1 VEITSHYYAM
11 LAFARVLGYNKQ
23 AAETIAYVSQ
33 YVDDALADFI
43 TVKQI
48 SKDIEFDVINNQN
61 VLSDMATCQ
70 DYARVKTLTFTSMI
84 RNTAAFHYVPKCK
97 GSTFAKKMRCG
108 ENSPVIREIMEKS
121 FKEDNL
127 VKFGMLLHIYADT
140 YSHQGFSGIFSEVN
154 DISNVVLYNRLYIGW
169 IEKIII
175 AVRKLFKPTFE
186 RLFDYFIP
194 VYGHSQ
200 ALIIP
205 DETYVEWSYQYD
217 SGGWVGGM
225 TGHSGRIKNSERYI
239 LAFEN
244 VCTYLKRY
252 LKTYKKYAEEPK
264 DNLLKE
270 CFRILVLPASRK
282 NKIRMWQEFYVQS
295 GLYEKND
302 RAMSYDAERWMKAAF
317 ASYET
322 KQFSERIIE
331 NAMLAEN
338 FKNTE
343 WYTFYKSVRWYKKEF
358 LSVCKKFGLSI
369 NV

>member
-43 TVKQI
+43 TVKHI
-48 SKDIEFDVINNQN
+48 SRDIEYDIINNQN

-70 DYARVKTLTFTSMI
+70 DYVRVKTLTYTSMI

-97 GSTFAKKMRCG
+97 GSTFARKMRCG
-108 ENSPVIREIMEKS
+108 ENSPVIREILEKS
-121 FKEDNL
+121 LKEDNL
-127 VKFGMLLHIYADT
+127 VKLGMLLHIYTDT

-169 IEKIII
+169 MEKVII
-175 AVRKLFKPTFE
+175 AVRKMFKPTFE

-205 DETYVEWSYQYD
+205 DETYIEWSYQYD
-217 SGGWVGGM
+217 SGGWVGGI
-225 TGHSGRIKNSERYI
+225 TGNSGRINNSERYK

-244 VCTYLKRY
+244 VCSYLKRY
-252 LKTYKKYAEEPK
+252 LKVYKKYADEPK
-264 DNLLKE
+264 ENLLKE
-270 CFRILVLPASRK
+270 CFKILVQPASRK
-282 NKIRMWQEFYVQS
+282 NKIRMWQDFYVRN
-295 GLYEKND
+295 GLYDATD
-302 RAMSYDAERWMKAAF
+302 RALSYDAELWMKSAF

-322 KQFSERIIE
+322 RQYSERIIE
-331 NAMLAEN
+331 NAVLAEN

-343 WYTFYKSVRWYKKEF
+343 WYSFYTSVRWYKKEF
-358 LSVCKKFGLSI
+358 LNVCKKFGLNI